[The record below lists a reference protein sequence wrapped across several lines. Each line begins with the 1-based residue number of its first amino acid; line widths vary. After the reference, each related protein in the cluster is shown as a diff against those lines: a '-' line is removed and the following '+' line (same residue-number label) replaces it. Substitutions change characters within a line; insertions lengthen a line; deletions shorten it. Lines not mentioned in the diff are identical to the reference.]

1 MTEIDDRLR
10 LPPEP
15 ASAGAARRFVA
26 AALEPYAIAID
37 IDVVSLMVSELVSNV
52 VLHAHTPLEVSV
64 RRRDSAIRVS
74 VADESTLIPAIKR
87 YAPDSV
93 TGRGLTM
100 IDSAA
105 ERWGIDEN
113 ADGKAVWF
121 EMPLRKAV
129 AQ

>member
-26 AALEPYAIAID
+26 AALEPYAID
-37 IDVVSLMVSELVSNV
+37 IDVVSLCVSELVSNV
-52 VLHAHTPLEVSV
+52 VLHAHTPLVVSV
-64 RRRDSAIRVS
+64 RLRDKHIRVS
-74 VADESTLIPAIKR
+74 VADESPLIPVMKQ

-121 EMPLRKAV
+121 EMSLDGTV

>member
-26 AALEPYAIAID
+26 AALEAYPID
-37 IDVVSLMVSELVSNV
+37 IDVVSLLVSELVSNV

-64 RRRDSAIRVS
+64 CQRGKHIRVS
-74 VADESTLIPAIKR
+74 VADESPLIPAMKQ

-105 ERWGIDEN
+105 ERWGIDES

-121 EMPLRKAV
+121 EMPLDGAV

>member
-1 MTEIDDRLR
+1 MTEIGDRLR

-15 ASAGAARRFVA
+15 ASAGAARRFIA
-26 AALEPYAIAID
+26 AALEPYAID
-37 IDVVSLMVSELVSNV
+37 IDVVSLLVSELVSNV

-64 RRRDSAIRVS
+64 RLRDSHIRVS
-74 VADESTLIPAIKR
+74 VADESPLIPAIKQ
-87 YAPDSV
+87 YAPDAV

-105 ERWGIDEN
+105 ERWGIDEI

-121 EMPLRKAV
+121 EMSLGEAV

>member
-15 ASAGAARRFVA
+15 ASAGSARRFVA
-26 AALEPYAIAID
+26 AALEPYDID
-37 IDVVSLMVSELVSNV
+37 IDMVSLLVSELVSNV

-64 RRRDSAIRVS
+64 RTRGSHIRVS
-74 VADESTLIPAIKR
+74 VADESPLIPAMKQ

-121 EMPLRKAV
+121 EMPLREAL

>member
-1 MTEIDDRLR
+1 
-10 LPPEP
+10 
-15 ASAGAARRFVA
+15 
-26 AALEPYAIAID
+26 
-37 IDVVSLMVSELVSNV
+37 
-52 VLHAHTPLEVSV
+52 
-64 RRRDSAIRVS
+64 VS
-74 VADESTLIPAIKR
+74 VADESPLIPAMKQ

-121 EMPLRKAV
+121 EMPLREAL